1 MSLRNRAF
9 VPSELGSDF
18 EQRNWCQGVLRRS
31 PSIVTAFVI
40 ASTISG
46 DGNWQSQARLLFSA
60 PTPSHHMD
68 YTKKIFGKTPSPWS
82 GCPSISTCPN
92 RVLSKQIHFRDTC
105 TFLTRQEDNFPRLSR
120 PLQGHTAHT
129 PSLTGMSP
137 SRRHDAQSQS
147 ILVRLSIEVAINFLV
162 WRPFRVR
169 VKSATSADACIIC
182 SCDWLCWKVKTLD
195 NC

>member
-68 YTKKIFGKTPSPWS
+68 YTKKNLWQDTESMIRMSIHLDMS
-82 GCPSISTCPN
+82 EPSIIQAN
-92 RVLSKQIHFRDTC
+92 
-105 TFLTRQEDNFPRLSR
+105 
-120 PLQGHTAHT
+120 PLQGHMYIFDQARGQLPSPVQASSRAHRAH
-129 PSLTGMSP
+129 SLPHRYESVSS
-137 SRRHDAQSQS
+137 SRCSES
-147 ILVRLSIEVAINFLV
+147 EYLS
-162 WRPFRVR
+162 
-169 VKSATSADACIIC
+169 
-182 SCDWLCWKVKTLD
+182 
-195 NC
+195 